1 MNTRMLPPEE
11 WAKLEAT
18 AMPQVAPL
26 LHPGDVQVVAVEV
39 DGELAGCVTLYRA
52 THWEG
57 TWISPKHRNAGVTR
71 ALLQGAREAAYN
83 LGSAWAFVGSDE
95 SMTGR
100 LLGRM
105 GAVPVK
111 METYVMPLGG

>member
-1 MNTRMLPPEE
+1 MTRMLPPEE
-11 WAKLEAT
+11 WSKLEAT
-18 AMPQVAPL
+18 CMPQVAPL
-26 LHPGDVQVVAVEV
+26 LPPGDVQVVGVEV

-57 TWISPKHRNAGVTR
+57 TWISPKHRTAGVTR
-71 ALLQGAREAAYN
+71 ALLRGAKEAAHN

-95 SMTGR
+95 AMTGR
-100 LLGRM
+100 LLERL

-111 METYVMPLGG
+111 MDTFVMPLGG